1 MAPVTF
7 VRRRVRVYWGG
18 WSQVEA
24 TLRLMQCAMTKDR
37 TLARFALIS
46 GACYPLKSN
55 ETLRDYLLCDEREH
69 ISAFPMPD
77 GARDKPLTRLT
88 RWHLQRGLRG
98 TGIGAR
104 AARLVNDALR
114 VLPPRRL
121 AGLVPYAGSSWFV
134 LTRDAVATIL
144 ERVETDRRFVSFFR
158 YSHCPDESFFQT
170 LLASSALRE
179 RIAGS
184 LTFADWSPC
193 IEQPSLIREDHL
205 PRLLDGSQEL
215 FFARKFSSRNA
226 HLLDRIDAARG
237 TAAVRTDA
245 RRGGGCGSRAGLRGT
260 PGGVV
265 APLSSPAR
273 VSLTLKLS
281 PAAVALR
288 GSPFGLAPQG
298 DVPTA
303 AVASSRGASGAGL
316 EGWRSARFKLGRF
329 RSKSSKPRRG

>member
-1 MAPVTF
+1 MSRTPSAIAYLVTAHAEPLQLRRLVQSLAAPWASFFVHIDRKTSIEPFAKALVGVAPVTF

-55 ETLRDYLLCDEREH
+55 ETLRDYLLCDAREH

-77 GARDKPLTRLT
+77 DSRDKPLTRLT

-98 TGIGAR
+98 TGLGAR

-179 RIAGS
+179 HIAGS

-193 IEQPSLIREDHL
+193 IEQPCLIREDHL

-237 TAAVRTDA
+237 TARFAPMRDA
-245 RRGGGCGSRAGLRGT
+245 EAD
-260 PGGVV
+260 
-265 APLSSPAR
+265 
-273 VSLTLKLS
+273 
-281 PAAVALR
+281 AA
-288 GSPFGLAPQG
+288 LAPVYAG
-298 DVPTA
+298 RLA
-303 AVASSRGASGAGL
+303 AS
-316 EGWRSARFKLGRF
+316 
-329 RSKSSKPRRG
+329 